1 MNNVLII
8 GASSGLG
15 HELARQYLS
24 ESGFNVI
31 TVARSSTKS
40 TISNEHIQ
48 ADMSNPAELDD
59 LVVRLSN
66 CSYSVVI
73 YCASA
78 WGESREFKAEEI
90 QKFIDAGPMGF
101 LRLIERMV
109 NNQCLTNLCS
119 IISIGSTAT
128 LKNNSVLYGSNSPV
142 YAMAKEMQR
151 FVSFELQRKLLKKG
165 IRITTLTL
173 GGLGEDRIKS
183 NDIFQIINCF
193 HSLSPECRP
202 VELIMP
208 SQCDFEG

>member
-15 HELARQYLS
+15 QELARQYLS

-31 TVARSSTKS
+31 TVARSSTKP

-48 ADMSNPAELDD
+48 ADMSNPADLDD
-59 LVVRLSN
+59 LVVKLSN
-66 CSYSVVI
+66 RSYSVVI

-78 WGESREFKAEEI
+78 WGESREFKAQEV

-101 LRLIERMV
+101 LGLIERMV

-165 IRITTLTL
+165 ISVTTLTL
-173 GGLGEDRIKS
+173 GGLGEERIKS

-208 SQCDFEG
+208 SQGDFEG